1 MHDEPSDA
9 DSARTALEGVVADPN
24 LSTSANIFDEIPLID
39 VPGDGVQ
46 LATPGEKASID
57 LATIDFAAPVAPEWS
72 FGKLIGTT
80 TSVKFVIDTAS
91 QFFGPFLPLV
101 VAGLGITLVQGGRLM
116 SLVFLVGLVS
126 PLYAA
131 LADRIGY
138 RRVLQLT
145 LLLTAIGLFLV
156 GASSGMALAVI
167 GFVIYG
173 MGRGPFIPILQAY
186 VSSKLP
192 YELRGRGMGILEYAW
207 ALAGIVGLYGLGI
220 LIEATNWRV
229 PLFVMAA
236 ASLVGMAV
244 FMRLPPANRAEQVV
258 HRPRTQRWSLRG
270 YFNFG
275 ATARSTWASLATG
288 GLLFYSGV
296 QVAIIYGA
304 WLADEFALDAR
315 QLGTAALILGLFD
328 LIASVGV
335 SIYTDR
341 LGKRRSVFFGVVFS
355 ILGFA
360 LLTTL
365 ATSAWWA
372 VIAIGIPR
380 LGFEFGMVAYFPLL
394 SEQAPHIRGKVM
406 TISSCICSIM
416 GVMAGFLA
424 PPVYE
429 QWGIGGV
436 AATSSVAL
444 VAALFF
450 LLIAVRERGGVT
462 T

>member
-1 MHDEPSDA
+1 MRNEQESA
-9 DSARTALEGVVADPN
+9 DSARTEAL
-24 LSTSANIFDEIPLID
+24 DEDILATIALVD
-39 VPGDGVQ
+39 VPGPDMPPT
-46 LATPGEKASID
+46 LPSAMASID
-57 LATIDFAAPVAPEWS
+57 PATPIAPEWS

-80 TSVKFVIDTAS
+80 TSVKFVIDTSA
-91 QFFGPFLPLV
+91 QFFGPFLPFI

-116 SLVFLVGLVS
+116 SLVFLVGLIS

-131 LADRIGY
+131 LADRVGY

-145 LLLTAIGLFLV
+145 LLLTAIGLFAV
-156 GASSGMALAVI
+156 GASSGLALAVI

-192 YELRGRGMGILEYAW
+192 YELRGRGMGILEYSW
-207 ALAGIVGLYGLGI
+207 ALAGIVGLYGLGL

-244 FMRLPPANRAEQVV
+244 FTRLPPAHRAERATRQP
-258 HRPRTQRWSLRG
+258 HGTGPLGPRWSLRS
-270 YFNFG
+270 YLDFG
-275 ATARSTWASLATG
+275 ATARSTWGSIATG

-296 QVAIIYGA
+296 QMAIIYGA
-304 WLADEFALDAR
+304 WLVDEFAMDAR
-315 QLGTAALILGLFD
+315 ALGTAALLLGIFD
-328 LIASVGV
+328 LAASVGV
-335 SIYTDR
+335 SLFTDR
-341 LGKRRSVFFGVVFS
+341 MGKWRSVFIGAVAS
-355 ILGFA
+355 ILGY
-360 LLTTL
+360 LILTTL

-394 SEQAPHIRGKVM
+394 SEQSPHIRGKIM
-406 TISSCICSIM
+406 TISSCVCAIM
-416 GVMAGFLA
+416 GVVAGFLA

-429 QWGIGGV
+429 SFGIGGV
-436 AATSSVAL
+436 AAVSA
-444 VAALFF
+444 AAL
-450 LLIAVRERGGVT
+450 LLAIAILFAFVRERGGVT
-462 T
+462 S